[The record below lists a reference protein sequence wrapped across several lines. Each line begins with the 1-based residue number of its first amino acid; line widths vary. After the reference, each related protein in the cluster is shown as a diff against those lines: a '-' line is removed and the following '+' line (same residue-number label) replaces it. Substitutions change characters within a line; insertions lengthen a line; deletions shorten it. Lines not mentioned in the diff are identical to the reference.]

1 MTILH
6 LVQKPQLRGAELFTA
21 QMATHTRRNGHKTI
35 IVFLYDGEAELP
47 FRGKKICLHSSK
59 QRRFV
64 DWAAWRRLAGIIKKE
79 QPDIIQCNAGDTLK
93 YAVLSKLIFRWK
105 QPLVFRNASTISLY
119 IKNKYT
125 RLWNRFFFGFAR
137 TIVSVSNTS
146 AADFARLYP
155 RLQNKI
161 VTIPIGIEE
170 SGMMG
175 KKKTPGVVEAA
186 YDNDGSSTGPVF
198 VHVGGFTY
206 EKNHIRLISIFERI
220 CRAAPSAKLH
230 LVGDGLL
237 RKDIEATVR
246 QKGLED
252 KITFY
257 GSRSDAWQFIDQA
270 DVLLL
275 PSIIEGLPA
284 VIPEAFFYRTPVVAY
299 DVGGIKE
306 LVINNKT
313 GRLVTSGDEEGFAQA
328 ALAALAPTALN
339 DEMVENAY
347 RLVKAGYMNG
357 RLANRFIKV
366 YRSIIKDQLTH
377 GIGNNL

>member
-1 MTILH
+1 VTILH

-21 QMATHTRRNGHKTI
+21 QMATHTRRNGHRTI
-35 IVFLYDGEAELP
+35 MVFLYNGEAQLP
-47 FRGKKICLHSSK
+47 FRGKKICLNSSK
-59 QRRFV
+59 QRRYI
-64 DWAAWRRLAGIIKKE
+64 DWAAWRTLAGIIKKE

-105 QPLVFRNASTISLY
+105 QPLIFRNASTISLY

-125 RLWNRFFFGFAR
+125 LLWNSFFFGFTR
-137 TIVSVSNTS
+137 KIVSVSNTS

-155 RLQNKI
+155 RLRNKI
-161 VTIPIGIEE
+161 VTIPVGIEE
-170 SGMMG
+170 NTMMENKKALSGVEG
-175 KKKTPGVVEAA
+175 GVVEA
-186 YDNDGSSTGPVF
+186 PVF

-206 EKNHIRLISIFERI
+206 EKNHIRLINIFERI
-220 CRAAPSAKLH
+220 CMHTPSAKLH
-230 LVGDGLL
+230 LVGDGPL

-257 GSRSDAWQFIDQA
+257 GSRNDAWQFIYRA
-270 DVLLL
+270 NVLLL
-275 PSIIEGLPA
+275 PSVIEGLPA
-284 VIPEAFFYRTPVVAY
+284 VIPEAFFCRTPVVAY

-313 GRLVTSGDEEGFAQA
+313 GWLVAPGDEEGFVKA
-328 ALAALAPTALN
+328 ALSAVASNTLN
-339 DEMVENAY
+339 DELVENAY
-347 RLVKAGYMNG
+347 RLVKSEYMNG

-366 YRSIIKDQLTH
+366 YRSVIKDQ
-377 GIGNNL
+377 